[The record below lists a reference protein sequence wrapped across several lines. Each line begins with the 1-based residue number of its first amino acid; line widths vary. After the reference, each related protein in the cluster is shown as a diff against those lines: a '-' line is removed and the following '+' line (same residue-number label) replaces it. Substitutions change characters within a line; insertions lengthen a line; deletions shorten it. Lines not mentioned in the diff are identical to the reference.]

1 MTVQIDTSRM
11 LFEAARERL
20 SDQEL
25 GALADLAEHAADDAR
40 RMAKVCDG
48 LACII
53 ESDAARQGARAGSF
67 QGGESIFGLLC
78 SLGAAFDSIGAKAD
92 LGDSAR
98 AELLARAKGAGWP
111 GGARGAAK

>member
-1 MTVQIDTSRM
+1 MTVQIDTARM
-11 LFEAARERL
+11 LFEAARPHLTDADL
-20 SDQEL
+20 SAVA
-25 GALADLAEHAADDAR
+25 GLAEHAADDAR
-40 RMAKVCDG
+40 RMSAVCDG

-98 AELLARAKGAGWP
+98 AELLSRAKGAGWP

>member
-1 MTVQIDTSRM
+1 MTVQIDTARM
-11 LFEAARERL
+11 LFEAARSSL
-20 SDQEL
+20 SDTDL
-25 GALADLAEHAADDAR
+25 ASLADLGEHAADDAR

-48 LACII
+48 LACLI
-53 ESDAARQGARAGSF
+53 ESDSLQQGARAGSF
-67 QGGESIFGLLC
+67 QGGESIFDLLC